1 MFNNF
6 LSYYLQICA
15 DDYMFCCSQNWI
27 SLHMLN
33 ALGPSR
39 VLCAEWLAPCHR
51 VFLKDDSPSHMPVT
65 WEHRSEVLTG
75 APVEEWP
82 GNICLGRKG
91 SGEEEI
97 QEFNSLLTPRGA
109 LGMGDREGKWS
120 SAFVRYLFL
129 AIQRLRALYWMRN
142 LPEHLSFFLTAG
154 RGTEGITSQFT
165 ISWQTSSLSLCFL
178 VPNLY
183 LALSIYFRLLGT
195 SKICVFNSNW
205 GEGHWPSATWPSGQ
219 SCGTK
224 GSFLPAVEEKQAIRK
239 LWEGRGCL
247 DKVAI
252 KIKTIK

>member
-6 LSYYLQICA
+6 FSYYLQICA
-15 DDYMFCCSQNWI
+15 DDDMFCCSQNWI

-75 APVEEWP
+75 APMEEWP

-97 QEFNSLLTPRGA
+97 QEFNSLLTPRGV

-120 SAFVRYLFL
+120 CICQIPVSSNTTAESLVLNEKPSWASLLLPDSRERNRADNFSVHYFMTDFL
-129 AIQRLRALYWMRN
+129 
-142 LPEHLSFFLTAG
+142 P
-154 RGTEGITSQFT
+154 
-165 ISWQTSSLSLCFL
+165 LSL
-178 VPNLY
+178 
-183 LALSIYFRLLGT
+183 LLG
-195 SKICVFNSNW
+195 
-205 GEGHWPSATWPSGQ
+205 A
-219 SCGTK
+219 
-224 GSFLPAVEEKQAIRK
+224 
-239 LWEGRGCL
+239 
-247 DKVAI
+247 
-252 KIKTIK
+252 